1 MIVSSLSIALGGTL
15 RLTSAI
21 PIHKTFLDLLRAQ
34 STHWGLSA
42 PTFAW
47 WAAGVLLI
55 VPLLVLIY
63 LWWRIGMEARRLKS
77 AALSVEQ
84 LRAREP
90 PAPRQGLSAA
100 AYESLVR
107 VFAKP
112 GPFRGAWNAFNSL
125 IVPRRNSSGE
135 YEYWA
140 CDSSDVAFSEAAVIE
155 GRVNRGFY
163 SAIPGIVT
171 GAGLFFTFLAILVA
185 LLDVKFNKATSQ
197 ITGLDLLIEGLSG
210 KFVSSIGALASATIY
225 LIAEK
230 PLLHRLTTARRRLV
244 EAVDALVPRLSPTGI
259 LIEIQRDMAEQSTA
273 FRSFNADL
281 SLKLR
286 QSFSE
291 SMGPTI
297 KQMVDAVE
305 ALNQLLRAA
314 EAQKQES
321 ITGALEAALQHLEQ
335 SIKTSLEGMGEK
347 FKESLSG
354 SAKDEFGRVT
364 ETLSGAA
371 RVLENVKVQSEM
383 TQSALTDLVNLAK
396 SSTAE
401 QMALGK
407 SQVEDLTAVLR
418 QFMDQMNETA
428 GTSVTQMAATLTGVV
443 HDLSTNVAE
452 LGQQMAATMQE
463 NTSKATSA
471 ASVVVEQAGAWSAKS
486 AEQLTQLL
494 EAQKSHV
501 DNIKDVDGALESALA
516 LFNDSLGR
524 YTALNADLGKIGG
537 DINANAVAVA
547 GATRNM
553 QETQKAVQQ
562 VAAYAASQLEKLG
575 EENRNQKEVWE
586 SIHRSM
592 EQYRNVFAQTQ
603 KVAGE
608 LLAQIA
614 KNLSSHIDLTKQ
626 GYEQLVAAADNH
638 FQAATQKLG
647 ASVNDLDEYLQDLT
661 DLLGKGKGN

>member
-1 MIVSSLSIALGGTL
+1 MNNSH
-15 RLTSAI
+15 
-21 PIHKTFLDLLRAQ
+21 HKTLLDLLRAQ

-47 WAAGVLLI
+47 WAAVVLLI

-63 LWWRIGMEARRLKS
+63 LWWRIGSEARRLKS
-77 AALSVEQ
+77 TASSVEQ

-90 PAPRQGLSAA
+90 PPPSQGLSTA

-107 VFAKP
+107 VFAKSDS
-112 GPFRGAWNAFNSL
+112 FRGAWNAFNSL

-140 CDSSDVAFSEAAVIE
+140 SESSDIAFSEAAVIE
-155 GRVNRGFY
+155 TRLDRSFY

-230 PLLHRLTTARRRLV
+230 PLLHRLTTARLRLV
-244 EAVDALVPRLSPTGI
+244 EAIDALAPRLSSVGI
-259 LIEIQRDMAEQSTA
+259 LLEVQRDMAEQSTA

-281 SLKLR
+281 SLKLK

-321 ITGALEAALQHLEQ
+321 ITGALAAALQHLEQ

-396 SSTAE
+396 SSTVE

-418 QFMDQMNETA
+418 QFMVQMNETA

-443 HDLSTNVAE
+443 HDLSTKVAG
-452 LGQQMAATMQE
+452 LGQQMSATMQE

-471 ASVVVEQAGAWSAKS
+471 ASAVV
-486 AEQLTQLL
+486 
-494 EAQKSHV
+494 
-501 DNIKDVDGALESALA
+501 
-516 LFNDSLGR
+516 
-524 YTALNADLGKIGG
+524 
-537 DINANAVAVA
+537 
-547 GATRNM
+547 
-553 QETQKAVQQ
+553 
-562 VAAYAASQLEKLG
+562 
-575 EENRNQKEVWE
+575 
-586 SIHRSM
+586 
-592 EQYRNVFAQTQ
+592 
-603 KVAGE
+603 
-608 LLAQIA
+608 
-614 KNLSSHIDLTKQ
+614 
-626 GYEQLVAAADNH
+626 
-638 FQAATQKLG
+638 
-647 ASVNDLDEYLQDLT
+647 
-661 DLLGKGKGN
+661 